1 MRRPRVFRI
10 WALVWAVLQVALPTG
25 ASLADARL
33 EQESGQARAHVESS
47 TRSTCHQVHSEAC
60 ALCQVVGQ
68 AASPAE
74 SPRCPDVAREV
85 PLPVVA
91 TRVERDSRALALL
104 APARAPPTM

>member
-10 WALVWAVLQVALPTG
+10 WALIWAVLQVALPIG

-47 TRSTCHQVHSEAC
+47 TRSTCHAVHSDNC

-68 AASPAE
+68 AASTAD

-91 TRVERDSRALALL
+91 TRVERDSRMLALL